1 MDNYL
6 ARRCTPS
13 APKAFSLVELMV
25 TIGIILIIT
34 SIVMVR
40 YASFNSTTLLNN
52 QAYEIALNLREAQ
65 VFAVSVRGEENQF
78 RLSYGLYFETDSL
91 QYYLFGDSNN
101 NGIYDSGEEIGNSYV
116 IDERFTL
123 SQLCVNS
130 PDNCNSTAS
139 RASVLFTRPNFD
151 AMINAPGV
159 SNNANSLS
167 VEVASRNGATRR
179 VTVWQTGQ
187 IEVD

>member
-6 ARRCTPS
+6 ARRRTPS
-13 APKAFSLVELMV
+13 ARNAFSLVELMV

-78 RLSYGLYFETDSL
+78 RLSYGLHFDASSL

-101 NGIYDSGEEIGNSYV
+101 NGRYNSGEEIGDPYA

-123 SQLCVNS
+123 SRLCVNS
-130 PDNCNSTAS
+130 PDNCNSTVP

-151 AMINAPGV
+151 AAINGPGV
-159 SNNANSLS
+159 SNANSLS
-167 VEVASRNGATRR
+167 VEVESRNGATRR